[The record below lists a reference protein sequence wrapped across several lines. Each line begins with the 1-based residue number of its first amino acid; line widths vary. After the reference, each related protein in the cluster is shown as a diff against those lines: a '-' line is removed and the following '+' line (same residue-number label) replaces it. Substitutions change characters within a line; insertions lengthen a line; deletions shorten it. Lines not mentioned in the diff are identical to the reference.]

1 MNVISRTSID
11 QDAQAAVRVIADECN
26 DLTPT
31 MRWLLNELFG
41 DLMRLEKR
49 IAEVTREI
57 EALAASDEKARR
69 LMTIPG
75 IGPLGPQHS
84 SQPVETVG
92 SLKKPVTW
100 PPGLASFRSNILQ
113 DANPRC
119 LASASGETAI
129 FAGF

>member
-1 MNVISRTSID
+1 VIRWWKPNATDLPDASLLPRVRSRDPPGRRSLQIGF
-11 QDAQAAVRVIADECN
+11 ADECN

-31 MRWLLNELFG
+31 MRRLLNELFE

-75 IGPLGPQHS
+75 IGPLGA
-84 SQPVETVG
+84 TA
-92 SLKKPVTW
+92 L
-100 PPGLASFRSNILQ
+100 LA
-113 DANPRC
+113 A
-119 LASASGETAI
+119 
-129 FAGF
+129 AGNGQQF